1 MAEMVILTTKITQVD
16 VFFKDKGGPDAQES
30 VGKQKDLK

>member
-1 MAEMVILTTKITQVD
+1 MAEMVILTTKITHLTS
-16 VFFKDKGGPDAQES
+16 FKDKGGPDGQES

>member
-1 MAEMVILTTKITQVD
+1 MAEMVILTTKVTQ
-16 VFFKDKGGPDAQES
+16 DKGCPDGQES